1 VHGRRRK
8 FHPNDRNICPAEGIF
23 SYMHRGKPIHASL
36 AALGVPVAAL
46 AVVLPAPALATAGAS
61 HEASKANFGPRA
73 LRVSRELW
81 ATIDVCKPADQPN
94 TVGIRG
100 SMPGDGNAHDTM
112 YMSFRLQY
120 METTTGL
127 WVNLSK
133 TAPAFVSVGGAKT
146 ARQGGTSF
154 ELKPVAGQSAFTMRG
169 VVNFQWRHGGSV
181 VASFSRATTAGH
193 QSLAG
198 ADPATFSAA
207 TCRIG

>member
-1 VHGRRRK
+1 MYR
-8 FHPNDRNICPAEGIF
+8 C
-23 SYMHRGKPIHASL
+23 KPIHASL
-36 AALGVPVAAL
+36 AALAVPVAAL
-46 AVVLPAPALATAGAS
+46 AVLLPAPALGAGGAS
-61 HEASKANFGPRA
+61 SKASEASFGPRA

-133 TAPAFVSVGGAKT
+133 TAPAFVSVGVIVIRENPAFRRLPIIALTAKAMKGDREKCLEAGASDYL
-146 ARQGGTSF
+146 A
-154 ELKPVAGQSAFTMRG
+154 KPVNTEQLL
-169 VVNFQWRHGGSV
+169 
-181 VASFSRATTAGH
+181 
-193 QSLAG
+193 LAI
-198 ADPATFSAA
+198 
-207 TCRIG
+207 RMWLHR